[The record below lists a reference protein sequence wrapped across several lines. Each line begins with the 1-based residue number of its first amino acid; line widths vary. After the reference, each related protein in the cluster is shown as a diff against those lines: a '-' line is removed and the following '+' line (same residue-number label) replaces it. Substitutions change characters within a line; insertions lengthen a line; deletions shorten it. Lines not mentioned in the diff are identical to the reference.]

1 MKSAGQCLSRLCWHP
16 CSPLPAVWLAL
27 ACDLDKEGDF
37 QRLPS
42 PSCHRWPSCPWSGC
56 CVGILAGPSLSL
68 PLHIQEL
75 GRSSQLGHTGP
86 LALPSGRQ
94 VWATTPGVAVR
105 PGGAWSSPGSAS
117 ALTGLDSALSP
128 QCSHPRPCL
137 GPFRGGCE
145 EDLLLFL
152 WRCYRVLP
160 QGTRVLLKS
169 GGFESELGQE
179 LTERP

>member
-1 MKSAGQCLSRLCWHP
+1 M
-16 CSPLPAVWLAL
+16 
-27 ACDLDKEGDF
+27 
-37 QRLPS
+37 
-42 PSCHRWPSCPWSGC
+42 
-56 CVGILAGPSLSL
+56 GILAGPSLSL

-117 ALTGLDSALSP
+117 ALTGLYSALSP

-137 GPFRGGCE
+137 GPFREGCE

-160 QGTRVLLKS
+160 QGTGVLLKS
-169 GGFESELGQE
+169 GGSESELGQE